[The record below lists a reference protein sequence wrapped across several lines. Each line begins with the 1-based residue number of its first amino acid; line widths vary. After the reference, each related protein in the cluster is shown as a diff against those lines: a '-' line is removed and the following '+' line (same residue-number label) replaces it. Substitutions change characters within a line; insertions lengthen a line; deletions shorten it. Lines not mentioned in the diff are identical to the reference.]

1 MMKNDALWVISENDN
16 YKELLF
22 ERKLDFESSLDN
34 SQTKESSISKMYE
47 SLNLDFKKYVLDII
61 DDLCQGNDNV
71 GYNVERIIKTFQ
83 NNDMK
88 QYNVANIIY
97 VKEKK
102 DSNHISYYDKEP
114 KKINNQIDRIKKKAI
129 IKTDT
134 IMEDTLKQFCDN
146 YLVSMDLVQKGYG
159 KIFEVNPNHISELE
173 DVREKSIKLKDGNS
187 FLSVLRDCEQVMKE
201 DKIITNDEDWL
212 IREKY
217 VVMTRNGQYLGLNQ
231 KNKTAINNLIKNL
244 YSFQQKNAWKDIVIS
259 LNSDREE
266 DI

>member
-1 MMKNDALWVISENDN
+1 MKNDALWVISENDN

-22 ERKLDFESSLDN
+22 ERKLDFESSFDN
-34 SQTKESSISKMYE
+34 SQTKESSISKLYE
-47 SLNLDFKKYVLDII
+47 NLNLDFKKYVLNII

-88 QYNVANIIY
+88 QYSVANIIY
-97 VKEKK
+97 EKEKK
-102 DSNHISYYDKEP
+102 NSSHIYYDKTR
-114 KKINNQIDRIKKKAI
+114 KKINNQIDKIKKNAI

-159 KIFEVNPNHISELE
+159 KIFEVNPNYISKLK
-173 DVREKSIKLKDGNS
+173 VVGEKSIKLKDGNS
-187 FLSVLRDCEQVMKE
+187 FLSVLRACEQVMKE

-217 VVMTRNGQYLGLNQ
+217 VVMTRNGQYLGLDQ
-231 KNKTAINNLIKNL
+231 KNKIAINNLIKNL
-244 YSFQQKNAWKDIVIS
+244 YNFQQKNAWKDIVIS
-259 LNSDREE
+259 RSSDREE